1 MAEGNNY
8 GLPGTSAYRMNA
20 ENRKVAERFYDN
32 LALNRHAMSVN
43 VPEEPRQKVEV
54 LLDGVI
60 YTICSNEEESYMQ
73 KVAFYL
79 NQKLS
84 ETRKMESTR
93 NMDLRSV
100 ALLTSLNVADEY
112 CKLLDQTNEKNIEI
126 KKLESEVD
134 IYKKEYEHSN
144 KENELLKAEIETL
157 KMQLLREKSQQKIVT
172 GE

>member
-1 MAEGNNY
+1 MADRNFY
-8 GLPGTSAYRMNA
+8 GLPGTESYKSNML
-20 ENRKVAERFYDN
+20 NRQKAERFYEN
-32 LALNRHAMSVN
+32 LNMNKQAFNAHEMKT
-43 VPEEPRQKVEV
+43 EKQKVEV

-60 YTICSNEEESYMQ
+60 YTIVSDEEESYMQ

-93 NMDLRSV
+93 NMDLRAV
-100 ALLTSLNVADEY
+100 ALLTSLNIADEY
-112 CKLLDQTNEKNIEI
+112 CKLLDDSNQKAIDI

-157 KMQLLREKSQQKIVT
+157 KMQILREKNAQKVVAS
-172 GE
+172 E